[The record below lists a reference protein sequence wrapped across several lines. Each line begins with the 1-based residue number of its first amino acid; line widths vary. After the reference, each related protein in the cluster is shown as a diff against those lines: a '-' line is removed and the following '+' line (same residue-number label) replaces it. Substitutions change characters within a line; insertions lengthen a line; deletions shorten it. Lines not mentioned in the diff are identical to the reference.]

1 MSKTINDVIEEY
13 CKKKLPPSEIFW
25 LMKEVVS
32 RRGVYKAVKRFKD
45 TGTCAPRIRTDPER
59 TVRTKKLIKK
69 VREKLRRNPA
79 RSARQLAKDYSVSMS
94 SMQRILKDD
103 LQSYP
108 YKFTKRHLLS
118 EATKKK
124 RLDRA
129 KVLVK
134 KLVDGTQPQ
143 VLWTDEKLFTVQA
156 VHNHQND
163 RIWLPDINMVP
174 VERRSSFRR
183 QKPASVMVWAGATSK
198 RLKTPLIFIEEGV
211 KINQTVYRRML
222 EEKVLPWV
230 QEVVG
235 EQGVT
240 LQQDG
245 ATSHTANSVQA
256 WCRCNFKGFW
266 EKELWPPS
274 SPDLNPMDFG
284 LWSILETKACRT
296 SHPNLDSLKRK
307 LTSAWDEIDPE
318 VVHATCA
325 QVLPRLRKVIKNKG
339 GYIE

>member
-13 CKKKLPPSEIFW
+13 CKKKLPPSEIFR

-45 TGTCAPRIRTDPER
+45 TGTCAPRIRSDPER

-79 RSARQLAKDYSVSMS
+79 RSARQLAEDYSVSVS

-134 KLVDGTQPQ
+134 KLVDVDG
-143 VLWTDEKLFTVQA
+143 LSKA
-156 VHNHQND
+156 K
-163 RIWLPDINMVP
+163 IDIGMGRN
-174 VERRSSFRR
+174 
-183 QKPASVMVWAGATSK
+183 
-198 RLKTPLIFIEEGV
+198 
-211 KINQTVYRRML
+211 
-222 EEKVLPWV
+222 
-230 QEVVG
+230 
-235 EQGVT
+235 
-240 LQQDG
+240 
-245 ATSHTANSVQA
+245 
-256 WCRCNFKGFW
+256 
-266 EKELWPPS
+266 
-274 SPDLNPMDFG
+274 
-284 LWSILETKACRT
+284 
-296 SHPNLDSLKRK
+296 
-307 LTSAWDEIDPE
+307 
-318 VVHATCA
+318 
-325 QVLPRLRKVIKNKG
+325 
-339 GYIE
+339 

>member
-1 MSKTINDVIEEY
+1 M
-13 CKKKLPPSEIFW
+13 
-25 LMKEVVS
+25 
-32 RRGVYKAVKRFKD
+32 
-45 TGTCAPRIRTDPER
+45 
-59 TVRTKKLIKK
+59 
-69 VREKLRRNPA
+69 RRNPA
-79 RSARQLAKDYSVSMS
+79 RSARQLAKDYSVSVS

-124 RLDRA
+124 RLNRA

-174 VERRSSFRR
+174 VECCSSFRR

-198 RLKTPLIFIEEGV
+198 GLKTPLIFIEEGV

-245 ATSHTANSVQA
+245 ATSHMANSVQA

-318 VVHATCA
+318 VVRATCA
-325 QVLPRLRKVIKNKG
+325 QVLPQLRKVIKNKG

>member
-25 LMKEVVS
+25 LMKRVVS
-32 RRGVYKAVKRFKD
+32 HRGVYKAVKRFKD
-45 TGTCAPRIRTDPER
+45 TGSCAPRIRSDPER

-69 VREKLRRNPA
+69 VREELRRNPA

-108 YKFTKRHLLS
+108 YKFTKIHLLS

-143 VLWTDEKLFTVQA
+143 VLWTDKKLFTVQA

-198 RLKTPLIFIEEGV
+198 GLKTSLIFIEEGV

-235 EQGVT
+235 EPHGQLSSSLVSMQFQRFLGERALAAVFT
-240 LQQDG
+240 RLEPY
-245 ATSHTANSVQA
+245 
-256 WCRCNFKGFW
+256 GFW
-266 EKELWPPS
+266 VMVYFRDKSLPYFS
-274 SPDLNPMDFG
+274 SKSG
-284 LWSILETKACRT
+284 LSKA
-296 SHPNLDSLKRK
+296 K
-307 LTSAWDEIDPE
+307 IDIGMG
-318 VVHATCA
+318 
-325 QVLPRLRKVIKNKG
+325 RN
-339 GYIE
+339 

>member
-13 CKKKLPPSEIFW
+13 CKKKLPPSEIFQ

-32 RRGVYKAVKRFKD
+32 HRGVYKAMKRFKD
-45 TGTCAPRIRTDPER
+45 TGTCAPRIRSDSER

-79 RSARQLAKDYSVSMS
+79 RSARQLAKDYSVSVS
-94 SMQRILKDD
+94 SMQRIFKDD

-174 VERRSSFRR
+174 VERRSSFR
-183 QKPASVMVWAGATSK
+183 SK
-198 RLKTPLIFIEEGV
+198 
-211 KINQTVYRRML
+211 N
-222 EEKVLPWV
+222 LP
-230 QEVVG
+230 
-235 EQGVT
+235 
-240 LQQDG
+240 
-245 ATSHTANSVQA
+245 
-256 WCRCNFKGFW
+256 
-266 EKELWPPS
+266 P
-274 SPDLNPMDFG
+274 
-284 LWSILETKACRT
+284 
-296 SHPNLDSLKRK
+296 
-307 LTSAWDEIDPE
+307 
-318 VVHATCA
+318 
-325 QVLPRLRKVIKNKG
+325 
-339 GYIE
+339 

>member
-13 CKKKLPPSEIFW
+13 CKKKLPPSEIFR

-45 TGTCAPRIRTDPER
+45 TGTCAPRIRSDPER

-79 RSARQLAKDYSVSMS
+79 RSARQLAKDYSVSVS

-174 VERRSSFRR
+174 VEHRSSFRR
-183 QKPASVMVWAGATSK
+183 QKPASVMVWAGTTSK
-198 RLKTPLIFIEEGV
+198 GLKTPLIFIEEGV

-222 EEKVLPWV
+222 EEKVLPRSS
-230 QEVVG
+230 QRTRSYSSTG
-235 EQGVT
+235 
-240 LQQDG
+240 
-245 ATSHTANSVQA
+245 
-256 WCRCNFKGFW
+256 RCNLPHGQLSSSLVLMQFQRFLGERALAAVFTRLEPYGFW
-266 EKELWPPS
+266 VMVYFRDKSLSYFS
-274 SPDLNPMDFG
+274 SKSG
-284 LWSILETKACRT
+284 LSKA
-296 SHPNLDSLKRK
+296 K
-307 LTSAWDEIDPE
+307 IDIGMG
-318 VVHATCA
+318 
-325 QVLPRLRKVIKNKG
+325 RN
-339 GYIE
+339 

>member
-1 MSKTINDVIEEY
+1 MSKCRSDTFIQGDSAKCAQILFLVLCTYISSIINFQ
-13 CKKKLPPSEIFW
+13 LLTFQ
-25 LMKEVVS
+25 
-32 RRGVYKAVKRFKD
+32 F
-45 TGTCAPRIRTDPER
+45 
-59 TVRTKKLIKK
+59 LIIYTLTT
-69 VREKLRRNPA
+69 LR
-79 RSARQLAKDYSVSMS
+79 
-94 SMQRILKDD
+94 
-103 LQSYP
+103 YP

-198 RLKTPLIFIEEGV
+198 GLKTPLIFIEEGV

-256 WCRCNFKGFW
+256 WTQGRTF
-266 EKELWPPS
+266 S
-274 SPDLNPMDFG
+274 S
-284 LWSILETKACRT
+284 SI
-296 SHPNLDSLKRK
+296 
-307 LTSAWDEIDPE
+307 
-318 VVHATCA
+318 
-325 QVLPRLRKVIKNKG
+325 RL
-339 GYIE
+339 

>member
-32 RRGVYKAVKRFKD
+32 CRGVYKAVKRFKD
-45 TGTCAPRIRTDPER
+45 TGTCAPRIRSDPER

-118 EATKKK
+118 KATKKK

-129 KVLVK
+129 KVLVN
-134 KLVDGTQPQ
+134 
-143 VLWTDEKLFTVQA
+143 EKLFTVQA

-174 VERRSSFRR
+174 VEHRSSFRR
-183 QKPASVMVWAGATSK
+183 QKPTSVMVWAGTTSK
-198 RLKTPLIFIEEGV
+198 GLKTPLIFIEEGV

-266 EKELWPPS
+266 EKELWPLS

-284 LWSILETKACRT
+284 LWSILETKAFCT

-307 LTSAWDEIDPE
+307 LTSAWDEIDPK
-318 VVHATCA
+318 VVRATCA

>member
-1 MSKTINDVIEEY
+1 MELRANLQGDSAKCAQILFLVLCTCILSIINFQ
-13 CKKKLPPSEIFW
+13 LLTFQ
-25 LMKEVVS
+25 
-32 RRGVYKAVKRFKD
+32 F
-45 TGTCAPRIRTDPER
+45 
-59 TVRTKKLIKK
+59 LIIYTLTT
-69 VREKLRRNPA
+69 LR
-79 RSARQLAKDYSVSMS
+79 
-94 SMQRILKDD
+94 
-103 LQSYP
+103 YP

-143 VLWTDEKLFTVQA
+143 VLWTDKKLFTVQA

-198 RLKTPLIFIEEGV
+198 GLKTPLIFIEEGV

-318 VVHATCA
+318 VVRATCA

>member
-13 CKKKLPPSEIFW
+13 CKKKLPPSEIFR

-32 RRGVYKAVKRFKD
+32 RRRVYKAVKRFKD
-45 TGTCAPRIRTDPER
+45 TGTCAPRIRSDPER

-79 RSARQLAKDYSVSMS
+79 RSARQLAKDYSVSVS

-108 YKFTKRHLLS
+108 YKFTKRHLLL

-156 VHNHQND
+156 VHSHQND

-198 RLKTPLIFIEEGV
+198 GLKTPLIFIEEGV

-245 ATSHTANSVQA
+245 ATSHTANSVKA

-274 SPDLNPMDFG
+274 SRDLNPMDFG

-318 VVHATCA
+318 VVRATYA

>member
-1 MSKTINDVIEEY
+1 M
-13 CKKKLPPSEIFW
+13 
-25 LMKEVVS
+25 
-32 RRGVYKAVKRFKD
+32 
-45 TGTCAPRIRTDPER
+45 
-59 TVRTKKLIKK
+59 
-69 VREKLRRNPA
+69 
-79 RSARQLAKDYSVSMS
+79 
-94 SMQRILKDD
+94 
-103 LQSYP
+103 
-108 YKFTKRHLLS
+108 KFTKRHLLS

-174 VERRSSFRR
+174 VERRSFFRR

-198 RLKTPLIFIEEGV
+198 GLKTPLIFIEEGV
-211 KINQTVYRRML
+211 KINQTVYKRML

-256 WCRCNFKGFW
+256 WTQGRTF
-266 EKELWPPS
+266 S
-274 SPDLNPMDFG
+274 S
-284 LWSILETKACRT
+284 SI
-296 SHPNLDSLKRK
+296 
-307 LTSAWDEIDPE
+307 
-318 VVHATCA
+318 
-325 QVLPRLRKVIKNKG
+325 RL
-339 GYIE
+339 

>member
-13 CKKKLPPSEIFW
+13 CKKKLPPSEIFR

-45 TGTCAPRIRTDPER
+45 TGTCAPRIRSDPER

-79 RSARQLAKDYSVSMS
+79 RSARQLAKDYSVSVS

-174 VERRSSFRR
+174 VERHSSFRR

-198 RLKTPLIFIEEGV
+198 GLKTPLIFIEEGV
-211 KINQTVYRRML
+211 KINQTVYR
-222 EEKVLPWV
+222 
-230 QEVVG
+230 
-235 EQGVT
+235 
-240 LQQDG
+240 
-245 ATSHTANSVQA
+245 
-256 WCRCNFKGFW
+256 
-266 EKELWPPS
+266 
-274 SPDLNPMDFG
+274 
-284 LWSILETKACRT
+284 
-296 SHPNLDSLKRK
+296 
-307 LTSAWDEIDPE
+307 
-318 VVHATCA
+318 
-325 QVLPRLRKVIKNKG
+325 
-339 GYIE
+339 

>member
-32 RRGVYKAVKRFKD
+32 HRGVYKAVKRFKD
-45 TGTCAPRIRTDPER
+45 TGTCAPRIRSDPER

-79 RSARQLAKDYSVSMS
+79 RSARQLAKDYSVSVS

-124 RLDRA
+124 RLYRA

-163 RIWLPDINMVP
+163 RIWLLDINMVP

-198 RLKTPLIFIEEGV
+198 GLKALLIFIEEGV
-211 KINQTVYRRML
+211 KIN
-222 EEKVLPWV
+222 
-230 QEVVG
+230 
-235 EQGVT
+235 
-240 LQQDG
+240 
-245 ATSHTANSVQA
+245 
-256 WCRCNFKGFW
+256 
-266 EKELWPPS
+266 
-274 SPDLNPMDFG
+274 
-284 LWSILETKACRT
+284 
-296 SHPNLDSLKRK
+296 
-307 LTSAWDEIDPE
+307 
-318 VVHATCA
+318 
-325 QVLPRLRKVIKNKG
+325 
-339 GYIE
+339 